1 MQFHHWVLIAVAII
15 GAVIY
20 FRNKKDDVAAGV
32 VVTPAPTPVPVA
44 RVFKGKV
51 SGRIEPPNHA
61 ERIRLRTQALTEQ
74 GKPITG
80 DDAVD
85 NAATGGGGVDGG
97 VYLDGAY
104 EFEVDQA
111 NNVKAGWGRVI
122 VHGYTFS
129 ITGGAIRADGSFDL
143 GVQHGLPF
151 SGKIGS
157 NNIVTGKVTGLGH
170 ESYHYGNV
178 TGNFEPNKTVTEQF

>member
-1 MQFHHWVLIAVAII
+1 MQIHHWVLIAVAII
-15 GAVIY
+15 VAIIF
-20 FRNKKDDVAAGV
+20 FRNKKDDTAAGV
-32 VVTPAPTPVPVA
+32 VVAPEPVVA

-51 SGRIEPPNHA
+51 SGRIEPPNHD
-61 ERIRLRTQALTEQ
+61 ERIRLRNQALTEQ

-85 NAATGGGGVDGG
+85 NAATGGGGIDGG
-97 VYLDGAY
+97 VYLEGAY
-104 EFEVDQA
+104 EFEVDQT

-122 VHGYTFS
+122 VHGYTFG
-129 ITGGAIRADGSFDL
+129 ITGGTIRADGSFDL

-151 SGKIGS
+151 SGKIGPT
-157 NNIVTGKVTGLGH
+157 NIVTGKATGLGH

-178 TGNFEPNKTVTEQF
+178 TGNFEQNKTVTEQF